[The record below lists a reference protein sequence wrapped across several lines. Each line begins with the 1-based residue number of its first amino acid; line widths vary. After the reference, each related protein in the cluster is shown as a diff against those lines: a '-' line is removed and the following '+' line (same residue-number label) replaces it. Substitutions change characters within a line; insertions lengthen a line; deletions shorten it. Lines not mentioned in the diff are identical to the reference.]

1 MKTHIYEFLD
11 NSSRREGAFLLNIKQ
26 HRLAAGLTQAQ
37 LAKKMNVD
45 QTAVSRWESGETK
58 PLKKYHKK
66 LAKVLGCS
74 IEELLQQTSKGE

>member
-1 MKTHIYEFLD
+1 M
-11 NSSRREGAFLLNIKQ
+11 NIKAR
-26 HRLAAGLTQAQ
+26 RLEAGLTQAQ
-37 LAKKMNVD
+37 LAKKLNVD

-74 IEELLQQTSKGE
+74 VEELLQ